1 MTKPQIWVAAFLFI
15 FIALF
20 VLQKITKQAEEPPA
34 LMNES
39 PLINQELSSELTG
52 YDLMSKHGC
61 LNCHGNSLQ
70 GTPMGPVLQDL
81 KALWDKE
88 NLISYLRNPNLF
100 MDQKRF
106 IEYRKK
112 YNKMIMPAYN
122 DVDAKELEV
131 IVDYLLNVK

>member
-1 MTKPQIWVAAFLFI
+1 
-15 FIALF
+15 
-20 VLQKITKQAEEPPA
+20 
-34 LMNES
+34 
-39 PLINQELSSELTG
+39 
-52 YDLMSKHGC
+52 MSKHGC